1 MDAVD
6 AERLTIA
13 GYLGLPATPLVDIL
27 CRAGFTTPEAAR
39 SGRAHDALI
48 AGEPIR
54 MVKAPPSLDHRYLH
68 EDVGWGLVPWTAL
81 AATAEVRTPTMDAL
95 IHLAG
100 VANGVDYRSVGLSL
114 DRMGLADMAP
124 ERITAYARTGS

>member
-1 MDAVD
+1 M
-6 AERLTIA
+6 L
-13 GYLGLPATPLVDIL
+13 
-27 CRAGFTTPEAAR
+27 RACSRRADC
-39 SGRAHDALI
+39 GRADPDGQGPA
-48 AGEPIR
+48 
-54 MVKAPPSLDHRYLH
+54 SLDHRYLH

-81 AATAEVRTPTMDAL
+81 AATADVRTPTMDAL

-100 VANGVDYRSVGLSL
+100 VANGVDYPSVELTL

>member
-1 MDAVD
+1 
-6 AERLTIA
+6 
-13 GYLGLPATPLVDIL
+13 
-27 CRAGFTTPEAAR
+27 
-39 SGRAHDALI
+39 
-48 AGEPIR
+48 

-81 AATAEVRTPTMDAL
+81 ATTAGVRTPTMDAL

-100 VANGVDYRSVGLSL
+100 VANEVDYPSLGLNL

-124 ERITAYARTGS
+124 QRMITYAWTGS